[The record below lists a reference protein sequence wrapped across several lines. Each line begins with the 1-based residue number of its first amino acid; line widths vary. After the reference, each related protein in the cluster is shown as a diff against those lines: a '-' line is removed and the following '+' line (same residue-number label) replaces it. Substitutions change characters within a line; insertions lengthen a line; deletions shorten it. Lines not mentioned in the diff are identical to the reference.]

1 VSIHQVHEY
10 SDSERE
16 ELEYETE
23 IEDMESSPTYGREN
37 ELDENNG
44 YDQDLE
50 EDFGF
55 TSMSDEE
62 IEVSY
67 YLPVEFTLNSYLYLN
82 NMNVQ

>member
-1 VSIHQVHEY
+1 VSIRQVHEY
-10 SDSERE
+10 SDNERE

>member
-10 SDSERE
+10 SDNERE

>member
-1 VSIHQVHEY
+1 
-10 SDSERE
+10 
-16 ELEYETE
+16 
-23 IEDMESSPTYGREN
+23 MESSPTYGREN

>member
-1 VSIHQVHEY
+1 VSIRQVHEY
-10 SDSERE
+10 SDNERE

-50 EDFGF
+50 EDFDF